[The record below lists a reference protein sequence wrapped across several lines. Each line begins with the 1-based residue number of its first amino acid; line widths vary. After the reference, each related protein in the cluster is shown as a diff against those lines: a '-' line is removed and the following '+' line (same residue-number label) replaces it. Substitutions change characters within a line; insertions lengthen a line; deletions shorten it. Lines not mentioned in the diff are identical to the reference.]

1 MTESKFTSR
10 KTFIKQFIM
19 HSSHTVL
26 GRLKFETE
34 TNGIQCSKGPSHY
47 FVQNSSSKS
56 FSYFRTCYATLASTT
71 ESQSR
76 HLVSVKSM

>member
-1 MTESKFTSR
+1 MTESKFTSK

-26 GRLKFETE
+26 RIFKFETE
-34 TNGIQCSKGPSHY
+34 TNGIQHPKGPSHY

-56 FSYFRTCYATLASTT
+56 FCYFRTSYATLTSTT

-76 HLVSVKSM
+76 HLVSVKYM

>member
-1 MTESKFTSR
+1 
-10 KTFIKQFIM
+10 M

-56 FSYFRTCYATLASTT
+56 FCYFRTCYATLTSTT

-76 HLVSVKSM
+76 HLVSVNIGDNNL

>member
-1 MTESKFTSR
+1 MTESKFTSK

-26 GRLKFETE
+26 RIFKFETE
-34 TNGIQCSKGPSHY
+34 TNGIQHPKGPSHY

-56 FSYFRTCYATLASTT
+56 FCYATLTSTT

-76 HLVSVKSM
+76 HLVSVKYM

>member
-26 GRLKFETE
+26 RIFKFETE
-34 TNGIQCSKGPSHY
+34 TNGIQHPKGPSHY